1 MILTIIN
8 LAEFFVGIRNNI
20 ITQKNTI
27 LDSAKKT
34 RKYKTPKTRLTRS
47 SIQFYNV
54 EVLLA
59 SITVT
64 DQTRVRM
71 SRSWLYMTS
80 SLLNS
85 T

>member
-1 MILTIIN
+1 MLTIIN
-8 LAEFFVGIRNNI
+8 LAELFVGIRNNI

-34 RKYKTPKTRLTRS
+34 RKYKTPKTHLTCS
-47 SIQFYNV
+47 SIQFYSV

-71 SRSWLYMTS
+71 TRSWL
-80 SLLNS
+80 
-85 T
+85 